1 MAVAIQTPPAVMEIA
16 QDGDRWRLNS
26 SDRLFSGV
34 FTDRRTALRHAMAE
48 AECHPGHVVML
59 KSAPGS

>member
-1 MAVAIQTPPAVMEIA
+1 MAVAIHTPPAVIEIA

-34 FTDRRTALRHAMAE
+34 FTDRRSALRHAMAE
-48 AECHPGHVVML
+48 AECHPGHVVL
-59 KSAPGS
+59 VRPG

>member
-1 MAVAIQTPPAVMEIA
+1 MAVAIPTPPAVIEIA

-34 FTDRRTALRHAMAE
+34 FIDRRSALRHARAE
-48 AECHPGHVVML
+48 AECHPGHVVL
-59 KSAPGS
+59 VRPS